1 MKILY
6 YQDSH
11 GYGRNSANRLGNYYE
26 DWLDKIREVHSIAK
40 EYKCKKIIHGGDL
53 YENAVVSN
61 LMVDDFIDIVEET
74 GIEEFILPGNH
85 DMIGNK
91 IETSKGTSLFHCFR
105 RSPLIKELHTIM
117 KKNEY
122 CIAGIPY
129 SHGVEET
136 LNNEEII
143 INTDGWKILIIH
155 ALVTPKPFFKEVL
168 HVVADDIKTN
178 ADLVLIAHYH
188 NVWKKKVGDTE
199 YLDIGCLGRLN
210 INEHKIEPSV
220 IILDTEKRSYEII
233 KLKSAKPGSEVFDLT
248 KVKEMKEFDN
258 NINNFI
264 SSLKTTK
271 AQSLDIRGIITNI
284 CKENKVEKEV
294 ENLIIEK
301 VGECE

>member
-26 DWLDKIREVHSIAK
+26 DWLNKIREVHSIAK

-53 YENAVVSN
+53 YENPVVSN

-74 GIEEFILPGNH
+74 GIPEYIVWGNH
-85 DMIGNK
+85 DLIGHN
-91 IETSKGTSLFHCFR
+91 IETSQGSSLAHCFR
-105 RSPLIKELHTIM
+105 RSKLIKPLGVIEDKTC
-117 KKNEY
+117 
-122 CIAGIPY
+122 CIHGIDY
-129 SHGVEET
+129 SHDVEQYLKT
-136 LNNEEII
+136 EEFIGTTEDQWHII
-143 INTDGWKILIIH
+143 IAH
-155 ALVTPKPFFKEVL
+155 AFITPKPFFKEVA
-168 HVVADDIKTN
+168 HVVCDDIKTN
-178 ADLVLIAHYH
+178 ANLVLVAHYH
-188 NVWKKKVGDTE
+188 NVWNKKVGNTE

-210 INEHKIEPSV
+210 INEHKIDPSV
-220 IILDTEKRSYEII
+220 LILDTEKRSYEII

-264 SSLKTTK
+264 SSLKSTK